1 MKTYNV
7 TIRATV
13 VKTLRVEAEDE
24 DEAYVI
30 AHDEFDVTS
39 VDDRERYEEETM
51 DIKEVQS

>member
-1 MKTYNV
+1 MKTYDV
-7 TIRATV
+7 TIRAIV
-13 VKTLRVEAEDE
+13 YKTLRVEACDE

-51 DIKEVQS
+51 DIKEMQS